1 MRNSE
6 RVLNSLT
13 EHSKD
18 LNYKYKRLYRILF
31 NEEMFYVAYQ
41 RIYAKPGNMTA
52 GSDNQTIDNMSL
64 NRITKL
70 IDTLKNESY
79 HPSPSRRTFIPK
91 KNGKM
96 RPLGIPSFNDKL
108 LQEVIRMMLDAIYEG
123 QFENSSHGFRP
134 KRSCHTAIQQISKSF
149 SGIKWYIEGDIKGFF
164 DNINH
169 DVLIN
174 ILKERIEDERFIRLI
189 RKFLNAG
196 YVEEW
201 TFHKTYSGTPQGGII
216 SPILANIYLDK
227 LDKYMNEYMEKFNM
241 GGSKKMNALY
251 KHYANKK
258 RGVVEKL
265 KVVETIIERE
275 KLIEQVKSYGKL
287 LLQTPST
294 DEMDGDYRRLK
305 YVRYADDFL
314 CGVIG
319 SKEDT
324 QIIKEDI
331 KRFLAEKLLLELS
344 DEKTLITHSINPAKF
359 LGFEIRNRKSDHTKR
374 DRTGRLSRFL
384 NKKVE
389 IMIPKDAI
397 KSKLISYDV
406 LEIKK
411 HNGKEI
417 WKPKSRR
424 KLKNNDD
431 LEILERYN
439 SEIRGL
445 YNYFSIAKNCSKQ
458 LSNFGYIME
467 YSMYKTFAAK
477 YRTKVKRVCRKYKH
491 NDIFTIKYKVK
502 SGNEKSA
509 YFYSGGFKRRS
520 PFKNMSID
528 NKPNTLIYTS
538 STSLIDRLKAEKC
551 ELCGATERLIMHH
564 VRKLKG
570 LKGKE
575 NWEKHMIARRRKTVA
590 ICGSCH
596 QKIHH
601 GTI

>member
-1 MRNSE
+1 MTCTRELSTNLIHNGEGGQLIFLIQLSKNVRDIMRNSE

-13 EHSKD
+13 EHNKD

-31 NEEMFYVAYQ
+31 NEGMFYVAYQ

-79 HPSPSRRTFIPK
+79 QPSPSRRTFIPK

-108 LQEVIRMMLDAIYEG
+108 LQEVIRMILDAIYEG

-265 KVVETIIERE
+265 KVVETITERE

-324 QIIKEDI
+324 QIIK
-331 KRFLAEKLLLELS
+331 
-344 DEKTLITHSINPAKF
+344 
-359 LGFEIRNRKSDHTKR
+359 
-374 DRTGRLSRFL
+374 
-384 NKKVE
+384 
-389 IMIPKDAI
+389 
-397 KSKLISYDV
+397 
-406 LEIKK
+406 
-411 HNGKEI
+411 
-417 WKPKSRR
+417 
-424 KLKNNDD
+424 
-431 LEILERYN
+431 
-439 SEIRGL
+439 
-445 YNYFSIAKNCSKQ
+445 
-458 LSNFGYIME
+458 
-467 YSMYKTFAAK
+467 
-477 YRTKVKRVCRKYKH
+477 
-491 NDIFTIKYKVK
+491 
-502 SGNEKSA
+502 
-509 YFYSGGFKRRS
+509 
-520 PFKNMSID
+520 
-528 NKPNTLIYTS
+528 
-538 STSLIDRLKAEKC
+538 SLCL
-551 ELCGATERLIMHH
+551 
-564 VRKLKG
+564 
-570 LKGKE
+570 
-575 NWEKHMIARRRKTVA
+575 
-590 ICGSCH
+590 
-596 QKIHH
+596 
-601 GTI
+601 